1 MNNVTLIGRL
11 TKDPETTQTQSGHTV
26 VRFSLAVDRRG
37 KDAGADF
44 PTCVAFDKTAELIGK
59 YCKKGDRLGV
69 VGRIQTGSY
78 EKDGRKVYTT
88 DVVVREIELL
98 GGRREESAAEPQESA
113 PQFTEVEDDELPF

>member
-1 MNNVTLIGRL
+1 MNNVILIGRL

-37 KDAGADF
+37 RDAGADF

-69 VGRIQTGSY
+69 IGRIQTGSY

-88 DVVVREIELL
+88 DVIVHEIELM
-98 GGRREESAAEPQESA
+98 GGKREESAPQETA
-113 PQFTEVEDDELPF
+113 PQFTEVEDDEPLPF

>member
-1 MNNVTLIGRL
+1 MNNVILIGRL

-37 KDAGADF
+37 RDAGADF

-59 YCKKGDRLGV
+59 YCRKGDRLGV
-69 VGRIQTGSY
+69 IGRIQTGSY

-88 DVVVREIELL
+88 DVIVHEIELM
-98 GGRREESAAEPQESA
+98 GGKREESAPEPQETA
-113 PQFTEVEDDELPF
+113 PQFTEVEDDDLPF

>member
-1 MNNVTLIGRL
+1 MNSVILIGRL

-26 VRFSLAVDRRG
+26 ARFALAVDRRG
-37 KDAGADF
+37 RDAGADF

-69 VGRIQTGSY
+69 IGRIQTGSY

-88 DVVVREIELL
+88 DVIVHEIELM
-98 GGRREESAAEPQESA
+98 GGRREESTPQESA
-113 PQFTEVEDDELPF
+113 PQFTEVEDDELPFL